1 MLISKRDALKKIMQ
15 DNATFIEFP
24 PIGSSDDTIFV
35 YGDERVFVERTI
47 RSIMLLVSFF
57 ILKLMKL

>member
-1 MLISKRDALKKIMQ
+1 MLISKKETLKKIMQ

-24 PIGSSDDTIFV
+24 LIGSSNDTIFV

-47 RSIMLLVSFF
+47 RSIMLLV
-57 ILKLMKL
+57 

>member
-1 MLISKRDALKKIMQ
+1 MLISKREALKKIMQ

-24 PIGSSDDTIFV
+24 PIGSSNDTIFV

-47 RSIMLLVSFF
+47 RSIMLLVSIVSLYF
-57 ILKLMKL
+57 I

>member
-1 MLISKRDALKKIMQ
+1 MQ

-24 PIGSSDDTIFV
+24 PIGSSNDTIFV

-47 RSIMLLVSFF
+47 RSLMLLVCIVNVINKS
-57 ILKLMKL
+57 K